1 MKQILQSLRSGITE
15 IADVPCPAARSGH
28 LLIRTSRTLISA
40 GTERM
45 LVEFGKAGWVE
56 KARRQPEKVAAVLG
70 KIRNDGLAVTLEA
83 VRNKLDQPL
92 PLGYCSAGVV
102 LEGDAT
108 RGFRPGDRVVSNGR
122 HAEVASVPV
131 NLAARIPDGVSDDA
145 AAFTVLGAIG
155 LQGIRLA
162 DPTLGESVAV
172 IGLGLIGL
180 LAVQLLRAGGCRV
193 IGVDF
198 DPAKLALARTWG
210 AETCDLSAAADPVEA
225 AIGFSRGRGV
235 DAVLITAST
244 SSDEPMR
251 QAAMMCRKRG
261 RIVLVGQTGLQLAR
275 SDFYEKELSFQ
286 VSCSYGPGR
295 YDPSYEEQG
304 CDYPVGFVRWTE
316 QRNFEAVL
324 DMLADGR
331 IDVTPLVSHRFP
343 IAAADQAYD
352 LITGGGRSLGIL
364 LDYPTPAERPDEI
377 VRRRTVTLPT
387 GGAAASREG
396 RGVVGF
402 IGGGNYAGA
411 VLIPAFSRAGA
422 RLKTVVSRDGVSGLH
437 AGRKHGFEST
447 TTDVEQV
454 FADPEVDAVVVATR
468 HDSHAALAVRALRA
482 GKHVFV
488 EKPLAITAA
497 SLAEVEAVQGE
508 ASRGDATPIV
518 MVGFNRR
525 FSPLTVEVR
534 RLLGAVAAPKA
545 FVMTVNA
552 GPVPADHWTQD
563 PAAGGGRIV
572 GECCH
577 FIDLLRFLAGAPIRS
592 HAVRA
597 VPGGLG
603 DTATVDLEF
612 ADGSIGSVHYFANG
626 GKLFPKERLEV
637 FAGGGV
643 LQLDNFRRLRGFGW
657 PKFSRLTLWRQD
669 KGQAA
674 CAAAFLEAV
683 KMGGPPP
690 IPFEELLEVSAAC
703 IRIASDA
710 RGMA

>member
-1 MKQILQSLRSGITE
+1 
-15 IADVPCPAARSGH
+15 
-28 LLIRTSRTLISA
+28 
-40 GTERM
+40 
-45 LVEFGKAGWVE
+45 
-56 KARRQPEKVAAVLG
+56 
-70 KIRNDGLAVTLEA
+70 
-83 VRNKLDQPL
+83 
-92 PLGYCSAGVV
+92 
-102 LEGDAT
+102 
-108 RGFRPGDRVVSNGR
+108 
-122 HAEVASVPV
+122 V
-131 NLAARIPDGVSDDA
+131 NLAAKIPDEVSDDA
-145 AAFTVLGAIG
+145 AAFTVLGAIA

-180 LAVQLLRAGGCRV
+180 LAVQLLRANGCRV

-198 DPAKLALARTWG
+198 DPGKLALARTWG

-225 AIGFSRGRGV
+225 AVAFSRGRGV

-244 SSDEPMR
+244 SSDEPLR
-251 QAAMMCRKRG
+251 QAARMCRKRG
-261 RIVLVGQTGLQLAR
+261 RIVLVGQAGLQMAR

-295 YDPSYEEQG
+295 YDPSYEEKG
-304 CDYPVGFVRWTE
+304 CDYPLGFVRWTE

-324 DMLADGR
+324 DMLADGQ
-331 IDVTPLVSHRFP
+331 IDVAPLVSHRFP
-343 IAAADQAYD
+343 IAGADAAYD
-352 LITGGGRSLGIL
+352 LITGGGPSLGIL
-364 LDYPTPAERPDEI
+364 LDYPCPAEQPDEI
-377 VRRRTVTLPT
+377 LRRRSVPLPR
-387 GGAAASREG
+387 GAVPAGQPG

-422 RLKTVVSRDGVSGLH
+422 RLKTVVSRDGVSGVH

-454 FADPEVDAVVVATR
+454 LADSDIDAVVVATR
-468 HDSHAALAVRALRA
+468 HDSHAALAVRALQA

-488 EKPLAITAA
+488 EKPLAITAE
-497 SLAEVEAVQGE
+497 SLAEVEMAHRE
-508 ASRGDATPIV
+508 ASGQAAAPML

-534 RLLGAVAAPKA
+534 RLLRAVTAPKA

-552 GPVPADHWTQD
+552 GPIPADHWTHD
-563 PAAGGGRIV
+563 PEAGGGRIV

-592 HAVRA
+592 HSVRA
-597 VPGGLG
+597 IPGGQG
-603 DTATVDLEF
+603 DTATVELAFE
-612 ADGSIGSVHYFANG
+612 DGSIGSVHYFANG
-626 GKLFPKERLEV
+626 GKSFPKERLEV

-643 LQLDNFRRLRGFGW
+643 LQLDNFRRLCGFGW
-657 PKFSRLTLWRQD
+657 PKFGRLSLWRQD
-669 KGQAA
+669 KGQSA

-683 KMGGPPP
+683 RAGGPAP
-690 IPFEELLEVSAAC
+690 IPFPELLEVSQVC
-703 IRIASDA
+703 IEVA
-710 RGMA
+710 RDVRGVS

>member
-1 MKQILQSLRSGITE
+1 MKQILQSLRSGTTE
-15 IADVPCPAARSGH
+15 IADVPCPAARPGH
-28 LLIRTSRTLISA
+28 LLVRTSRTLISA

-45 LVEFGKAGWVE
+45 LVEFGKAGWIE
-56 KARRQPEKVAAVLG
+56 KARRQPEKVAAVLD
-70 KIRNDGLAVTLEA
+70 KIKNDGLAVTLEA

-92 PLGYCSAGVV
+92 PLGYCSAGIV
-102 LEGDAT
+102 LEGDAA

-122 HAEVASVPV
+122 HAEVVSVPV
-131 NLAARIPDGVSDDA
+131 NLAAKIPDEVSDDA
-145 AAFTVLGAIG
+145 AAFTVLGAIA

-180 LAVQLLRAGGCRV
+180 LAVQLLRANGCRV

-198 DPAKLALARTWG
+198 DPGKLALARTWG

-225 AIGFSRGRGV
+225 AVAFSRGRGV

-244 SSDEPMR
+244 SSDEPLR
-251 QAAMMCRKRG
+251 QAARMCRKRG
-261 RIVLVGQTGLQLAR
+261 RIVLVGQAGLQMAR

-295 YDPSYEEQG
+295 YDPSYEEKG
-304 CDYPVGFVRWTE
+304 CDYPLGFVRWTE

-324 DMLADGR
+324 DMLADGQ
-331 IDVTPLVSHRFP
+331 IDVAPLVSHRFP
-343 IAAADQAYD
+343 IAGADAAYD
-352 LITGGGRSLGIL
+352 LITGGGPSLGIL
-364 LDYPTPAERPDEI
+364 LDYPCPAEQPDEI
-377 VRRRTVTLPT
+377 LRRRSVPLPR
-387 GGAAASREG
+387 GAVPAGQPG

-422 RLKTVVSRDGVSGLH
+422 RLKTVVSRDGVSGVH

-454 FADPEVDAVVVATR
+454 LADSDIDAVVVATR
-468 HDSHAALAVRALRA
+468 HDSHAALAVRALQA

-488 EKPLAITAA
+488 EKPLAITAE
-497 SLAEVEAVQGE
+497 SLAEVEMAHRE
-508 ASRGDATPIV
+508 ASGQAAAPML

-534 RLLGAVAAPKA
+534 RLLRAVTAPKA

-552 GPVPADHWTQD
+552 GPIPADHWTHD
-563 PAAGGGRIV
+563 PEAGGGRIV

-592 HAVRA
+592 HSVRA
-597 VPGGLG
+597 IPGGQG
-603 DTATVDLEF
+603 DTATVELAFE
-612 ADGSIGSVHYFANG
+612 DGSIGSVHYFANG
-626 GKLFPKERLEV
+626 GKSFPKERLEV

-643 LQLDNFRRLRGFGW
+643 LQLDNFRRLCGFGW
-657 PKFSRLTLWRQD
+657 PKFGRLSLWRQD
-669 KGQAA
+669 KGQSA

-683 KMGGPPP
+683 RAGGPAP
-690 IPFEELLEVSAAC
+690 IPFPELLEVSQVC
-703 IRIASDA
+703 IEVA
-710 RGMA
+710 RDVRGVS